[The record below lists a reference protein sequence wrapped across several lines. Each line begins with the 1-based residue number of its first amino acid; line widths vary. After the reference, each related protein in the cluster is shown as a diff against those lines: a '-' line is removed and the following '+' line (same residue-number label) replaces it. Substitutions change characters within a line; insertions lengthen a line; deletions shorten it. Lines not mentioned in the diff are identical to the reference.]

1 MRDQL
6 LEMLLTPEVRAA
18 IMAIIIAVL
27 RIAYDGRE
35 ARWQRIGLEAM
46 LCGAIAYGLSSG
58 LNYFELSSGVSVF
71 AGSTIGFLGVDFVRA
86 KARQIINKKSGE
98 L

>member
-35 ARWQRIGLEAM
+35 TRWQRIGLESL
-46 LCGAIAYGLSSG
+46 LCGAIGYGISSG
-58 LNYFELSSGVSVF
+58 LNYFELPSGVSVF
-71 AGSTIGFLGVDFVRA
+71 AGCTIGFLGVDFVRA
-86 KARQIINKKSGE
+86 KARQIINKKSEE